1 MTISVFYAEIQ
12 SSLGQ
17 CKYLNVYVPE
27 KMNEDPVLVR
37 STITSGYAPALTK
50 G

>member
-27 KMNEDPVLVR
+27 KMNEDPVFR
-37 STITSGYAPALTK
+37 SITSGYAPALTK

>member
-37 STITSGYAPALTK
+37 SITSGYAPALTK